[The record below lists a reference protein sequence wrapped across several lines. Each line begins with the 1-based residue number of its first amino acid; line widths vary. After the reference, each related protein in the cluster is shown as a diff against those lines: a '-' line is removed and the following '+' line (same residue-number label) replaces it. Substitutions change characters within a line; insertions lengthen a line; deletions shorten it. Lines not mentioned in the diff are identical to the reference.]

1 MTRSRGTLQ
10 KGAFIFGGI
19 STGGEGM
26 KKKRRKSQLSTRI
39 NLLFCIVFFLFA
51 VLILRLGLVQI
62 VRGEEYKREAEEM
75 QDVSVENPVPRGKIY
90 DSSYRSIVDNVPL
103 EAITYTRFEDD
114 PEKTLSVAR
123 KLAKMIDKPVE
134 DVTERDKKDY
144 WILTNKKK
152 AEAKVPQEEIEK
164 KELSDKDAYDLQ
176 LKRITKKDLSSLSK
190 QDEEIIAIKIAMDG
204 GYKQTPQ
211 VIKGEGVTKEEY
223 ARVSENLADLPG
235 VNTTVLWERSYVY
248 DDLLRSLLGNITSEG
263 EGLPEEKLEHFLVRE
278 YSRSDRVGKSYLEA
292 RYEETLNGEKERVEY
307 INNEQGAIIGTES
320 IQEGERGRDL
330 VLTID
335 MELQKAVE
343 ESLTRNLKTY
353 QGEPYLDRAFAI
365 MMNPKTGDILAM
377 GGKRFEKN
385 ENGKEEIKDF
395 ALGNL
400 VSSYGMGSTVK
411 GATILAGLDSGAI
424 TPDTVFLDEPLYIAS
439 TPKKGSYSNNLGTLG
454 INGALAKSSNV
465 YMFKTVI
472 EMAGAKYVRNG
483 SLQIGPKTFEQ
494 LRNYYGQ
501 FGLGVETGLDLQNEF
516 TGYKGSEFNPGLALD
531 LSIGQY
537 DTYTPLQLV
546 QYVSTIANDGYRVR
560 PQLVKEI
567 REATIEEDKPG
578 KVLHATE
585 PEILNRIS
593 MKDEYIDIVQRG
605 FRSVM
610 TTGTAKQF
618 ASKSYTPA
626 GKTGTAQSLYT
637 EGEGPNVETYNVT
650 LVGYAPYDNP
660 EVAFAVVVPYA
671 ISSDNPMSKNI
682 GMDILDAYFE
692 QNEDKENAQ

>member
-1 MTRSRGTLQ
+1 
-10 KGAFIFGGI
+10 
-19 STGGEGM
+19 M

-152 AEAKVPQEEIEK
+152 AEAKVTQEEIGK
-164 KELSDKDAYDLQ
+164 KELSDKEAYELQ

-190 QDEEIIAIKIAMDG
+190 EDEEIIAIKIAMDG

-263 EGLPEEKLEHFLVRE
+263 EGLPEEKLHHFLVRE

-307 INNEQGAIIGTES
+307 INNEEGDIIGTES

-424 TPDTVFLDEPLYIAS
+424 TPNTMFLDEPLYIAS

-472 EMAGAKYVRNG
+472 EMAGTKYVRNG

-567 REATIEEDKPG
+567 REATIEEDKRG

-618 ASKSYTPA
+618 ASKLYNPA